1 MTPIDRLI
9 AKDEIRD
16 NLLRYSRGV
25 DRRDWP
31 AVRAC
36 YHDDATDWH
45 GEFHGSADGFIE
57 WVSVRHAQVPY
68 SMHFIGNCLIDV
80 LDDRTATAETYFV
93 AMSRR
98 ETTAADGS
106 VSGTDIEVFGR
117 YVDRFEKRADG
128 IWRVADRKVVYD
140 STRTLPSTNHLRNMV
155 GMLGQRSREDA
166 VYANVAKN

>member
-1 MTPIDRLI
+1 MTMDRFERLI

-16 NLLRYSRGV
+16 NLARYSRGV

-45 GEFHGSADGFIE
+45 GEFHGGADGFIE
-57 WVSVRHAQVPY
+57 WVSTRHANVPF
-68 SMHFIGNCLIDV
+68 SMHFTGNCLIEFV
-80 LDDRTATAETYFV
+80 DDRTAMAETYFV

-98 ETTAADGS
+98 EAVAPDGT

-117 YVDRFEKRADG
+117 YVDRFEKRADDV
-128 IWRVADRKVVYD
+128 WRVADRKVVYD
-140 STRTLPSTNHLRNMV
+140 TTRTLPSTNHLRKV
-155 GMLGQRSREDA
+155 QGILGQRSREDA
-166 VYANVAKN
+166 VYAKA